1 MSSEGVGEVY
11 DVIRINK
18 ALDDLGEYIIFFL
31 ISVAI

>member
-18 ALDDLGEYIIFFL
+18 ALDDLGKFIILFL
-31 ISVAI
+31 LAS